1 MEKIEYDDLWGEDE
15 NGRPKEPFEEILKKL
30 NTKQKLKPTKV
41 KELIKE
47 LKIGKLV
54 RLKM

>member
-30 NTKQKLKPTKV
+30 NEIIDWINSK
-41 KELIKE
+41 
-47 LKIGKLV
+47 
-54 RLKM
+54 